1 MNNKGQSL
9 VFFICLIPIIFIL
22 FVLVF
27 DGAYMRYEK
36 SKLDNIASLAL
47 TYMNEN
53 KEEVV
58 VRDYILKNDSNIKIE
73 KLSKNE
79 VYLINNIEPVF
90 GKYLNYNEYS
100 LKSKYVGHYDN
111 GVFVVDKEG

>member
-22 FVLVF
+22 FVLIF

-47 TYMNEN
+47 TYMSEN
-53 KEEVV
+53 KEEEK
-58 VRDYILKNDSNIKIE
+58 VRDYILKNDSDIKIE
-73 KLSKNE
+73 ELTNSR
-79 VYLINNIEPVF
+79 VYLTNKIKPVF
-90 GKYLNYNEYS
+90 GTFLNYDGYS

-111 GVFVVDKEG
+111 GVFVIDKEE